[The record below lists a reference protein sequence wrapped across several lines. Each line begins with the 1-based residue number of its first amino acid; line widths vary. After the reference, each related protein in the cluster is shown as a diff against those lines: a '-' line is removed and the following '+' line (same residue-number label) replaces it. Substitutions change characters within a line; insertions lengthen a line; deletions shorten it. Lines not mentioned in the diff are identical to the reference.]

1 MPNSC
6 PGYAFYVEQCSTER
20 DSGKVTKRAQLQPCG
35 QVWGAT
41 EDPEV
46 SVPGLSHSLPSN
58 RPLLASGSVFSSMKH
73 LPLHG
78 STSFWRSGALVLLLF
93 LSLEQTSASYT
104 AKIKQKVGECPSKR
118 LECGSRVP
126 NPCTTDF
133 SCEAHF
139 KCCPFSCGNLC
150 IDPYEEPCMLPS
162 DAGDCH
168 DNQTRWYFDSEK
180 HYCRPFTYSG
190 CHGNSNNFLSKMDCK
205 NACMLIVKKGQCPL
219 FPFQMRMECP
229 PSCKNDMD
237 CLEKE
242 KCCESRCGF
251 ICARAWLVKTGFCP
265 SKPMICS
272 KIDKPKCLKDNDC
285 PLDEKCC
292 SRCGLKCL
300 EAKH

>member
-1 MPNSC
+1 SRPVS
-6 PGYAFYVEQCSTER
+6 
-20 DSGKVTKRAQLQPCG
+20 L
-35 QVWGAT
+35 AT
-41 EDPEV
+41 PQQITSRFWICFLIHEV
-46 SVPGLSHSLPSN
+46 SGAGNPLCMTCASLQM
-58 RPLLASGSVFSSMKH
+58 RG
-73 LPLHG
+73 
-78 STSFWRSGALVLLLF
+78 TLVLLLF

-104 AKIKQKVGECPSKR
+104 AKVKQKVGECPRKR
-118 LECGSRVP
+118 LECGNRIP

-133 SCEAHF
+133 NCEAHF
-139 KCCPFSCGNLC
+139 KCCSFSCGNIC

-162 DAGDCH
+162 DTGDCH
-168 DNQTRWYFDSEK
+168 DSLTRWYFDSEK
-180 HYCRPFTYSG
+180 HHCRPFTYSG

-219 FPFQMRMECP
+219 FPFQIRMECP

-251 ICARAWLVKTGFCP
+251 VCARAWLVKTGFCP
-265 SKPMICS
+265 SKPMVCS